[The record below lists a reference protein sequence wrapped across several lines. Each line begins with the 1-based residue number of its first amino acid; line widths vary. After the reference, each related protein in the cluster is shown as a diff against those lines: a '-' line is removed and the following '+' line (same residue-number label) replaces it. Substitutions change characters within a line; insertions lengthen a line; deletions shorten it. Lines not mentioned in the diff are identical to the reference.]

1 MSVIKAYFSTHLK
14 LGDIPSTPTS
24 KTSSP
29 RGGVGQQQPPKPS
42 RTLLPSLNTQDF
54 TNSQSEISLTD
65 DDGIIS
71 TPTPTKRGGGVSN
84 NSTNNN
90 KAFSD
95 KLKMAVVTS
104 RKHEDRKDPTPRTP
118 SPAPSTPK
126 QKKKLNIGNVL
137 TQVTTD
143 SHTLMP
149 SLDTYSTGNTI
160 SCM

>member
-29 RGGVGQQQPPKPS
+29 LGVGQQPPKPS